1 MKKSYNFDS
10 IVSNFKFDGKF
21 IEARSYGCGHIN
33 DTFIASFQQE
43 NKDNVKYIL
52 QRINTYIFKNPE
64 ELMENIK
71 NITGHISK
79 KVIEANGNPLRE
91 TLNIVQTID
100 NKDYY
105 VSEDGDCFRAFIFIN
120 GAKTY
125 EVVEEPI
132 HMYKCGKAL
141 GKFQKQLADFDV
153 EKLHETIKDFHHTK
167 KRYDVFLEAIEADPL
182 KRAES
187 VKEEIKFVTDRA
199 KDTEVLVNMIEEGKI
214 PVRVTHN
221 DTKFNNVM
229 IDEATDEAIAVIDL
243 DTVMPGLALYDF
255 GDSIRSG
262 ATTALEDE
270 TDLSKVNFDIELYEN
285 FAKGFISETKNALTP
300 VEIEY
305 LPFGAKLMTF
315 ECGMR
320 FLMDHINGDVY
331 FKVHREN
338 HNLDRARN
346 QFKLVKDMEDNMDT
360 MKEIALKYA
369 K

>member
-1 MKKSYNFDS
+1 MKKEYNFNE
-10 IVSNFKFDGKF
+10 IVKHFNFEGKF
-21 IEARSYGCGHIN
+21 IESKSYGCGHIN
-33 DTFIASFQQE
+33 DTFVAIFEKE
-43 NKDNVKYIL
+43 NGEFIKYIL
-52 QRINTYIFKNPE
+52 QRINNDIFKNPV

-71 NITGHISK
+71 NVTEHISK
-79 KVIEANGNPLRE
+79 KVVEANGNPLRE
-91 TLNIVQTID
+91 TLNIIQTTD

-105 VSEDGDCFRAFIFIN
+105 LTKDGDYFRAFVFIT
-120 GAKTY
+120 GAKSY
-125 EVVEEPI
+125 QVAEEPI

-153 EKLHETIKDFHHTK
+153 KKLHETIKDFHHTK
-167 KRYDVFLEAIEADPL
+167 KRYDAFIEALEKNPL

-187 VKEEIKFVTDRA
+187 IKEDVAFVTDRV
-199 KDTEVLVNMIEEGKI
+199 KDTEVLVNMIEEGKLPI
-214 PVRVTHN
+214 RVTHN

-229 IDEATDEAIAVIDL
+229 IDELTDEAIAVVDL
-243 DTVMPGLALYDF
+243 DTVMPGLSLYDF

-270 TDLSKVNFDIELYEN
+270 TDLSKVNFDLELYES
-285 FAKGFISETKNALTP
+285 FAKGFIEETKDSLTTL
-300 VEIEY
+300 EIEY

-331 FKVHREN
+331 FKIQREN

-346 QFKLVKDMEDNMDT
+346 QFKLVKDMEEQMDK
-360 MKEIALKYA
+360 MKEIVLKYA